1 MIGLPSYVPFQRGV
15 DMSGSQMSSELF
27 RSLDAAQNDPIER
40 VLAALPILPPVIRY
54 YDEFDDCVRSIPDP
68 EGSDSF
74 EYMYDG
80 SRGVFDFARF
90 GKAYGLLLKH
100 VFVFV
105 LGEDLSMSTVLHAV
119 GGGLHVSRDEM
130 ASVLSA
136 TPTGILRLWTILR
149 SRDIPTTAY
158 SCVKTVLRM
167 LCRHRLNGWS
177 ESYLE
182 FLSALP
188 WPAGD
193 AYAGVRSGDAF
204 LSVDEEACI
213 VRYLDGIVDQVA
225 TESGHAAKALLPALD
240 EAGMLLCA
248 YQFGMRP
255 VQIAKLEM
263 RNVRIWHDVSE
274 SMPTVHL
281 TFHMAK
287 QKSESRRRP
296 LTRKVK
302 REWAPIFASLY
313 AKRQAESAPGSAR
326 LFAIESA
333 QDAGRRI
340 AGAVRK
346 LIGSNVHGTP
356 TDLRHTAAQRLVDA
370 GASHEELAEFL
381 GHSHT
386 QTGLVYYATS
396 ATHAERVNRALGAS
410 DVYRRVAK
418 LAHDRFIS
426 AEELSLLKGEQQIA
440 GVPHGIPI
448 AGIGGCTSGQP
459 ACPYNPIT
467 SCYGCRKFM
476 PLHDKA
482 MHERV
487 LAEMREVVIFFD
499 QSSRGDTRSPAY
511 LQLQRT
517 IAEIQAVIVELERE
531 PR

>member
-1 MIGLPSYVPFQRGV
+1 
-15 DMSGSQMSSELF
+15 MSGSQMPSELF
-27 RSLDAAQNDPIER
+27 RSLDAAHQDPIER

-54 YDEFDDCVRSIPDP
+54 YDDFDDCVRSISDP
-68 EGSDSF
+68 EGSGSF
-74 EYMYDG
+74 EYVYDG
-80 SRGVFDFARF
+80 AKGAFDFARF
-90 GKAYGLLLKH
+90 GTIYGLLLKH
-100 VFVFV
+100 VFAFV
-105 LGEDLSMSTVLHAV
+105 LDEDFSISTGLHTV
-119 GGGLHVSRDEM
+119 TGGLHISRDEM

-149 SRDIPTTAY
+149 SRDLPMTTY

-182 FLSALP
+182 FLSGLP
-188 WPAGD
+188 WPARD
-193 AYAGVRSGDAF
+193 AHAGVRSGDVF
-204 LSVDEEACI
+204 LSVEEEACI
-213 VRYLDGIVDQVA
+213 VRYLDSIADQEA
-225 TESGHAAKALLPALD
+225 TESGNAAGALPSALA
-240 EAGMLLCA
+240 EAAMVLCA

-255 VQIAKLEM
+255 VQIAKLQM
-263 RNVRIWHDVSE
+263 RNVRIWHDASE
-274 SMPTVHL
+274 TMPAVHL

-287 QKSESRRRP
+287 QKSESKRMP

-313 AKRQAESAPGSAR
+313 AKRQAERTPGSAR
-326 LFAIESA
+326 FFAVESA
-333 QDAGRRI
+333 RDAGSRI
-340 AGAVRK
+340 ATVVRK
-346 LIGSNVHGTP
+346 LIGSNDRGTP

-381 GHSHT
+381 GHSHI

-410 DVYRRVAK
+410 DIYRRVAK
-418 LAHDRFIS
+418 IAHDRFIS
-426 AEELSLLKGEQQIA
+426 PEELTQLKGDQQIA
-440 GVPHGIPI
+440 GVPHGVPI
-448 AGIGGCTSGQP
+448 AGIGGCSSGQP

-467 SCYGCRKFM
+467 SCYGCRKFL
-476 PLHDKA
+476 PLHDKT

-499 QSSRGDTRSPAY
+499 QSSRGDIRSPAY

-517 IAEIQAVIVELERE
+517 IADIQAVIEELEGETR
-531 PR
+531 

>member
-1 MIGLPSYVPFQRGV
+1 
-15 DMSGSQMSSELF
+15 MSGAQMPSELF
-27 RSLDAAQNDPIER
+27 RSLDAAQDDPIEK
-40 VLAALPILPPVIRY
+40 VLAALLILPPVIRY
-54 YDEFDDCVRSIPDP
+54 YDDFDDCVRSISDP
-68 EGSDSF
+68 EDSGSF
-74 EYMYDG
+74 EYVYDG
-80 SRGVFDFARF
+80 AKGAFDFARF
-90 GKAYGLLLKH
+90 GTTYGLLLKH
-100 VFVFV
+100 VFAFV
-105 LGEDLSMSTVLHAV
+105 LGEDFSISTGLHTV
-119 GGGLHVSRDEM
+119 TGGLHISRDEM

-136 TPTGILRLWTILR
+136 TPTGILRQWMILR
-149 SRDIPTTAY
+149 SRDLPMTAY

-182 FLSALP
+182 FLSGLP
-188 WPAGD
+188 WPARD
-193 AYAGVRSGDAF
+193 AHAGVRSGDVF
-204 LSVDEEACI
+204 LSVEEEACI
-213 VRYLDGIVDQVA
+213 VRYLDSIADQVA
-225 TESGHAAKALLPALD
+225 TESGNTAGALRSALD
-240 EAGMLLCA
+240 EAAMVLCA

-255 VQIAKLEM
+255 VQIAKLQM

-274 SMPTVHL
+274 SMPAVHL

-287 QKSESRRRP
+287 QKSESSRRP

-313 AKRQAESAPGSAR
+313 AIRQAERTPGSAR
-326 LFAIESA
+326 FFVVESA
-333 QDAGRRI
+333 KDAGSRI
-340 AGAVRK
+340 ASVVRK
-346 LIGSNVHGTP
+346 LIGSNDRGTP

-381 GHSHT
+381 GHSHI

-410 DVYRRVAK
+410 DIYRRVAK
-418 LAHDRFIS
+418 IAHDRFIS
-426 AEELSLLKGEQQIA
+426 PEELTQLKGDQQIA
-440 GVPHGIPI
+440 GVPHGVPI
-448 AGIGGCTSGQP
+448 AGIGGCSSGQP

-476 PLHDKA
+476 PLHDKT

-499 QSSRGDTRSPAY
+499 QSSRGDIRSPAY

-517 IAEIQAVIVELERE
+517 IADIQAVIEELEGETR
-531 PR
+531 

>member
-1 MIGLPSYVPFQRGV
+1 MNK
-15 DMSGSQMSSELF
+15 SQISSELF
-27 RSLDAAQNDPIER
+27 SPLDPAQNDTIEK
-40 VLAALPILPPVIRY
+40 VLAALPALPPVIRY
-54 YDEFDDCVRSIPDP
+54 YDEFDDCLRSISNP
-68 EGSDSF
+68 EDAEFF
-74 EYMYDG
+74 EYVYDG
-80 SRGVFDFARF
+80 SKGEFNFTRF
-90 GKAYGLLLKH
+90 GKTYGLLLKH
-100 VFVFV
+100 VFAYV

-119 GGGLHVSRDEM
+119 GGGLHISRDEM

-136 TPTGILRLWTILR
+136 TPTGINRLWMILR
-149 SRDIPTTAY
+149 SRDLPTTAY

-188 WPAGD
+188 WPAAD

-213 VRYLDGIVDQVA
+213 VRYLDTIVDQVA
-225 TESGHAAKALLPALD
+225 AESENAAAALPPALD
-240 EAGMLLCA
+240 EAGMLLCS

-263 RNVRIWHDVSE
+263 RNVRIWHDASE
-274 SMPTVHL
+274 AVPTVHL

-287 QKSESRRRP
+287 QKSESKRRP

-313 AKRQAESAPGSAR
+313 AKRQAEGAPGSAR
-326 LFAIESA
+326 FFAVESA
-333 QDAGRRI
+333 QDAGSRI
-340 AGAVRK
+340 ARVVRK
-346 LIGSNVHGTP
+346 LTSSNDRGTP

-381 GHSHT
+381 GHSHI
-386 QTGLVYYATS
+386 QTGLVYYETS
-396 ATHAERVNRALGAS
+396 ATHADRVNRALGAS
-410 DVYRRVAK
+410 DIYRRVAK
-418 LAHDRFIS
+418 IAHDRFIS
-426 AEELSLLKGEQQIA
+426 PEELTFLKGEQQIA

-448 AGIGGCTSGQP
+448 AGIGGCSSGQP

-476 PLHDKA
+476 PLHDKS

-487 LAEMREVVIFFD
+487 LADMREIVVFFD

-517 IAEIQAVIVELERE
+517 IAEIQTVIEELEGDNR
-531 PR
+531 